1 MRKCVIVAGAQIEDK
16 SYIKSLLSKDDFY
29 IFCDRGLR
37 HLDMIKEVTGREPDL
52 CVGDFDSHEIP
63 TSGEVIKLPRQKD
76 DTDTFYAVKEAVKR
90 GFDEFLLIG
99 VIGGRFDHTMG
110 NISAMIY
117 LFEQGKKALCADDH
131 SDMCIVGK
139 DPVYVEDSYKFFSL
153 LNVSGT
159 AKGIIIKDAKYP
171 LDGGEIKP
179 DYQYGVSNEV
189 IPGKRAEICVGEGC
203 ALLVKVRSDAN

>member
-1 MRKCVIVAGAQIEDK
+1 MIVAGAQIEDK
-16 SYIKSLLSKDDFY
+16 SYIKSILSKDDYY
-29 IFCDRGLR
+29 IYCDRGLR
-37 HLDMIKEVTGREPDL
+37 HLDMIKEVTAREPDL
-52 CVGDFDSHEIP
+52 CVGDFDSHEMP
-63 TSGEVIKLPRQKD
+63 GSGEVIKLPRQKD

-90 GFDEFLLIG
+90 GFEDFLLIG
-99 VIGGRFDHTMG
+99 AIGGRFDHTMG

-117 LFEQGKKALCADDH
+117 LFEHGKKVVCADDN

-171 LDGGEIKP
+171 LDGGEIKT

-189 IPGKRAEICVGEGC
+189 IPGKRAEISVGMGC